1 MRVLL
6 DTHTLIWAVS
16 DPTRLGSAAVAAL
29 NEPTNEL
36 LTSAGTIW
44 EIAIKVG
51 LNKLT
56 LSLPFRQWVNQAITD
71 LSLSVLPITVNY
83 ADVQVGLPFHHRDP
97 FDRLLVAQAI
107 MENVP
112 VVTADSMFDA
122 YGVKRIW
129 D

>member
-1 MRVLL
+1 
-6 DTHTLIWAVS
+6 
-16 DPTRLGSAAVAAL
+16 
-29 NEPTNEL
+29 
-36 LTSAGTIW
+36 
-44 EIAIKVG
+44 

>member
-1 MRVLL
+1 
-6 DTHTLIWAVS
+6 
-16 DPTRLGSAAVAAL
+16 
-29 NEPTNEL
+29 
-36 LTSAGTIW
+36 
-44 EIAIKVG
+44 
-51 LNKLT
+51 
-56 LSLPFRQWVNQAITD
+56 
-71 LSLSVLPITVNY
+71 VLPITVNY

-97 FDRLLVAQAI
+97 FDRLLVAQAL